1 MDTFLF
7 PLLLQVVLIALN
19 AIFACAE
26 IAVISLNDS
35 KVAKMAEDGNR
46 RAKRL
51 QRFVEQPSSFLSTI
65 QIAITLS
72 GFLGSAFAADNFSDT
87 LTEVLLAAGV
97 PLSAKVLDTIS
108 VIVITVILSYFTL
121 IFGELVPKRLAMKKS
136 EQLAMA
142 MSAMLTMVAKIFA
155 PIVWVLTMSTNGIL
169 RLLGIDP
176 NADDEEISEEE
187 IQTMVDAGT
196 RKGVFDVQE
205 QQFIQNI
212 CVGLGG
218 AVEQHNGAGVDA
230 GQQLVIGLFRR
241 GLLVGVPV
249 HIGQAPEN
257 RLVSQCLGLFQIA
270 FAEFPLGR
278 AVIFFHLFPG
288 DFLVFFLHGGKFFP
302 ETVQIGDL
310 GHIRVIIGVVAHNMP
325 FVHHPLHQLRRGLQK
340 ISHHKKG
347 GFGIVLFQC
356 VQNGG
361 GTAVFEAAVK
371 CEVNGLLLGISQVTG
386 VVSGKIFAG
395 GVAHRCFPFFL
406 EAQTPVGVGGRG
418 RHSRR
423 GGGEKREHQGKGQ
436 GGGEQKQRWP
446 TKDFFQQNTSHL
458 SVKME
463 HLYEKIRLCI
473 RESAFLTK
481 YSHKNRWVMV

>member
-26 IAVISLNDS
+26 IAVLSLNDS

-121 IFGELVPKRLAMKKS
+121 IFGELVPNRLAMKKS

-212 CVGLGG
+212 FQFDDRT
-218 AVEQHNGAGVDA
+218 VEEFCTH
-230 GQQLVIGLFRR
+230 RT
-241 GLLVGVPV
+241 
-249 HIGQAPEN
+249 E
-257 RLVSQCLGLFQIA
+257 IA
-270 FAEFPLGR
+270 FLR
-278 AVIFFHLFPG
+278 KG
-288 DFLVFFLHGGKFFP
+288 D
-302 ETVQIGDL
+302 
-310 GHIRVIIGVVAHNMP
+310 
-325 FVHHPLHQLRRGLQK
+325 
-340 ISHHKKG
+340 
-347 GFGIVLFQC
+347 
-356 VQNGG
+356 
-361 GTAVFEAAVK
+361 
-371 CEVNGLLLGISQVTG
+371 
-386 VVSGKIFAG
+386 
-395 GVAHRCFPFFL
+395 
-406 EAQTPVGVGGRG
+406 
-418 RHSRR
+418 
-423 GGGEKREHQGKGQ
+423 
-436 GGGEQKQRWP
+436 
-446 TKDFFQQNTSHL
+446 
-458 SVKME
+458 
-463 HLYEKIRLCI
+463 
-473 RESAFLTK
+473 
-481 YSHKNRWVMV
+481 

>member
-212 CVGLGG
+212 FQFDDRT
-218 AVEQHNGAGVDA
+218 VEEFCTH
-230 GQQLVIGLFRR
+230 RT
-241 GLLVGVPV
+241 
-249 HIGQAPEN
+249 E
-257 RLVSQCLGLFQIA
+257 IA
-270 FAEFPLGR
+270 FLR
-278 AVIFFHLFPG
+278 KG
-288 DFLVFFLHGGKFFP
+288 DCMEKW
-302 ETVQIGDL
+302 EN
-310 GHIRVIIGVVAHNMP
+310 IIH
-325 FVHHPLHQLRRGLQK
+325 
-340 ISHHKKG
+340 
-347 GFGIVLFQC
+347 
-356 VQNGG
+356 
-361 GTAVFEAAVK
+361 T
-371 CEVNGLLLGISQVTG
+371 T
-386 VVSGKIFAG
+386 
-395 GVAHRCFPFFL
+395 
-406 EAQTPVGVGGRG
+406 
-418 RHSRR
+418 RHSRYPICEDSLDHVIGILNVKDYFALHDKTYNAVMAHAVHTPFYVPESVR
-423 GGGEKREHQGKGQ
+423 ADVLFRQMKQSRRHFAVVLDEYGSSRMIRSQEWKYIHRYPYGPHELYHLTQDPGEKENLVDRPEYAQIQAQMLDALQNWYCTYADPAVDGTREGVTGFGQMRRPGIHSQGKPVYATSPKY
-436 GGGEQKQRWP
+436 QK
-446 TKDFFQQNTSHL
+446 S
-458 SVKME
+458 
-463 HLYEKIRLCI
+463 
-473 RESAFLTK
+473 
-481 YSHKNRWVMV
+481 